1 MAWATPFAVIV
12 LFMEC
17 LYLDG
22 GLKQEEE
29 RVEKKLAVSVLYI
42 S

>member
-1 MAWATPFAVIV
+1 MAWATPFVAIV
-12 LFMEC
+12 FFMEC
-17 LYLDG
+17 LDPDG
-22 GLKQEEE
+22 GLKQKEE